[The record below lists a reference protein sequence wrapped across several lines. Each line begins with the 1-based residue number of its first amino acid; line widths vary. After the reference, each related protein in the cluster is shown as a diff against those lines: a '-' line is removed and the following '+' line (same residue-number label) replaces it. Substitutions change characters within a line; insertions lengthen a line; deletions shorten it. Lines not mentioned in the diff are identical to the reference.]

1 MIFELSNPDSRR
13 KKLTIEPI
21 EEFDFDQYSQKFEQT
36 MREYEDKILDIVN
49 VDGVVM
55 FTMLISKMEALEI
68 ARYFIALLYL
78 VTKEKI
84 SLEQSEVSGDIK
96 ITIK

>member
-1 MIFELSNPDSRR
+1 
-13 KKLTIEPI
+13 
-21 EEFDFDQYSQKFEQT
+21 
-36 MREYEDKILDIVN
+36 
-49 VDGVVM
+49 
-55 FTMLISKMEALEI
+55 MLISKMEALEI